1 MIEYKYKEFKSVLNK
16 LKYPD
21 SWFWSRYT
29 LNTYSGCAHACIY
42 CDARSERYYLKDFEN
57 EVIIKTNFDK
67 KLDQRFK
74 RARTLL
80 IDVIAPGGVNDA
92 YQPIEKEI
100 EHTRKVL
107 KIIEKYKF
115 PLNIATKSNLVVRDI
130 DILKNIAIDTWSTV
144 GFSITTTN
152 EELASFLEPNSSPP
166 SERFEAIKTI
176 KMQAPNIQ
184 VGTYLMPI
192 IPFLED
198 DHENLEDVIKQS
210 KDSGADFVLFSPGL
224 TLRDSQAD
232 YFLNKLRSGKYNKAV
247 KPILELYMGQI
258 HPPVEYVRKLHI
270 KLLNIC
276 EKYDLGFDNTKF
288 FYLLFLI
295 LKNFYLLYSLL
306 ISQNLF

>member
-1 MIEYKYKEFKSVLNK
+1 M
-16 LKYPD
+16 
-21 SWFWSRYT
+21 
-29 LNTYSGCAHACIY
+29 
-42 CDARSERYYLKDFEN
+42 
-57 EVIIKTNFDK
+57 
-67 KLDQRFK
+67 
-74 RARTLL
+74 
-80 IDVIAPGGVNDA
+80 NDA

-232 YFLNKLRSGKYNKAV
+232 YFLKKLRSGKYNKAV

-276 EKYDLGFDNTKF
+276 EKYDMSVRVKRWIPSDYRRWNYKISE
-288 FYLLFLI
+288 LLLNKEYMDTLRTGKSNKNLKWAGLNLNNLDESI
-295 LKNFYLLYSLL
+295 LDVFKRGELSQIKNFTNKIVEEVKPYLEKTKELKQKIGLEKFL
-306 ISQNLF
+306 